1 MSLSVVRTCA
11 LDGVLPRH
19 VDVEVHIGRGLPSMS
34 IVGLPR
40 SEVRESR
47 DRVRAALDH
56 LGFSVPQ
63 VRITVNL
70 APADVPKRGG
80 SFDLPIAIGLLA
92 ASGQIPARVLDQR
105 VFLGELGLGGE
116 LRAVRGALPVA
127 LSLADS
133 DWDLVL
139 PQDNVAEA
147 RLSMRTRLLA
157 AGNLAELHGLL
168 SRDTPAS
175 TSAPVVGQSS
185 WPSAPDLV
193 DVEGQVMAR
202 RVLEIA
208 AAGKHSLLMSGPPG
222 SGKSM
227 LAQRLPGLR
236 PPLTES
242 EAMET
247 AAIASISH
255 GGFLAENWRQ
265 RPFRAP
271 HHTASAAALVGG
283 GAGPSPGEIS
293 LAHNGVLFLDEIAE
307 FPRAVLDVLREP
319 LETGHIQVSRAA
331 RQADFPAK
339 FQLVAAMNPCPC
351 GYALDP
357 SRCRCRAEEVRRYQA
372 RLSGPLLDRIDLMI
386 AMQPCAFDS
395 PSPTE
400 LPESSAAVR
409 ERVLAAVARRH
420 SRESSRAGIPAAG
433 NADALVNDLQ
443 ASLSRAAEQCL
454 KAAVVRLQLS
464 RRARHRVAGVA
475 RTIADL
481 ADSAAVSDMHISEAL
496 GYRAAFP
503 GQH

>member
-1 MSLSVVRTCA
+1 
-11 LDGVLPRH
+11 
-19 VDVEVHIGRGLPSMS
+19 
-34 IVGLPR
+34 
-40 SEVRESR
+40 
-47 DRVRAALDH
+47 
-56 LGFSVPQ
+56 
-63 VRITVNL
+63 
-70 APADVPKRGG
+70 
-80 SFDLPIAIGLLA
+80 
-92 ASGQIPARVLDQR
+92 
-105 VFLGELGLGGE
+105 
-116 LRAVRGALPVA
+116 
-127 LSLADS
+127 
-133 DWDLVL
+133 
-139 PQDNVAEA
+139 
-147 RLSMRTRLLA
+147 
-157 AGNLAELHGLL
+157 
-168 SRDTPAS
+168 
-175 TSAPVVGQSS
+175 
-185 WPSAPDLV
+185 
-193 DVEGQVMAR
+193 
-202 RVLEIA
+202 
-208 AAGKHSLLMSGPPG
+208 
-222 SGKSM
+222 M

-386 AMQPCAFDS
+386 AMQPCAFD
-395 PSPTE
+395 
-400 LPESSAAVR
+400 
-409 ERVLAAVARRH
+409 
-420 SRESSRAGIPAAG
+420 
-433 NADALVNDLQ
+433 
-443 ASLSRAAEQCL
+443 
-454 KAAVVRLQLS
+454 VVRLQLS